1 MATNYSQLSYGSSGD
16 DVKTLQ
22 KMLNNNG
29 YSLDVDG
36 NFGPKTQAAVKEYQ
50 KKNNLAVD
58 GIVGKNTWGA
68 LNSAASNSAAAAPT
82 SAADMEFSYD
92 PYQESNAVK
101 EANALL
107 AQYQANKPGEFGYS
121 KQDQLDTI
129 MDQYM
134 NRDKFRYDLNGDAL
148 YQQYADQYATQGKLA
163 MMDTMGQA
171 AAMTGGY
178 GSSYAQTVG
187 QQTYQG
193 YLQQLNEVV
202 PELYQMAY
210 DQYNQEGQNM
220 LNQYGLLSS
229 ERDQEYGVYRDQVSD
244 YHTELQRLTE
254 NARYLSES
262 EYNKYLEDL
271 NFKYGMF
278 SDDRSYKYQTERDTV
293 ADEQW
298 AAEFEEAQRQYN
310 EQAKLN
316 REQFDWQKKNSG
328 GSSGSSSG
336 GSSGGGKAYSMSAS
350 EYEKWNN
357 MWAGVTDN
365 KGAKVLRDNMINA
378 GVPEEIA
385 FVFYDHFMGNDDDDP
400 EGEDTDIEPTSQK
413 DGASG
418 GINGRLKYKR
428 FDWY

>member
-1 MATNYSQLSYGSSGD
+1 MATNYSQLSYGSRGD

-22 KMLNNNG
+22 KLLNNNG

-36 NFGPKTQAAVKEYQ
+36 NFGPKTQAAVKDYQ
-50 KKNNLAVD
+50 EQNKLTVD
-58 GIVGKNTWGA
+58 GIVDKNTWGA
-68 LNSAASNSAAAAPT
+68 LNSAATNTAAAAPT

-92 PYQESNAVK
+92 PYQESDAVK
-101 EANALL
+101 QANALL
-107 AQYQANKPGEFGYS
+107 EQYQANKPGEFGYS
-121 KQDQLDTI
+121 KQDQMDSI

-134 NRDKFRYDLNGDAL
+134 NRDKFSYDLNGDAL
-148 YQQYADQYATQGKLA
+148 YQQYADQYKSQGKLA

-210 DQYNQEGQNM
+210 DQYNQEGQDM
-220 LNQYGLLSS
+220 LNQYGLLSN

-244 YHTELQRLTE
+244 YYTELQRLTE
-254 NARYLSES
+254 NARYLSET
-262 EYNKYLEDL
+262 EYNKYLEEL

-298 AAEFEEAQRQYN
+298 AKEFEEAQRQYN

-316 REQFDWQKKNSG
+316 REQFEWQKKNSG
-328 GSSGSSSG
+328 GSSGGSSSG
-336 GSSGGGKAYSMSAS
+336 GNAYSMSAS

-357 MWAGVTDN
+357 MWADVNDS

-385 FVFYDHFMGNDDDDP
+385 FVFYDHFMGND
-400 EGEDTDIEPTSQK
+400 EEDEKPQETTVEPSEVIK
-413 DGASG
+413 KGGGSG
-418 GINGRLKYKR
+418 GGGRVVLHKQKN
-428 FDWY
+428 FVQ